1 MISNPVSYTVHGFK
15 PIEFVVNLISSWKLT
30 LIVAWRFRRLAS
42 TVAFIFSLVTGEYVV
57 RKSPYSKAELNKL
70 IDSVIHPLAKEDPSL
85 LILDGFLHSLVE
97 QNPPLSVRKFLRYNL
112 PRLVASL
119 KKHKKGES

>member
-1 MISNPVSYTVHGFK
+1 MHGFK

-30 LIVAWRFRRLAS
+30 LIVAWRFRGLAS

-70 IDSVIHPLAKEDPSL
+70 IDAVIHPLAREDPSL
-85 LILDGFLHSLVE
+85 LILDGFLHALVE
-97 QNPPLSVRKFLRYNL
+97 QNPPLTVRKFLKYNL
-112 PRLVASL
+112 LRLIANL
-119 KKHKKGES
+119 KKPKREDVRVQ